1 MLPSSK
7 TKKIFD
13 KTTKKKAKKYPKV
26 NKWKNSD
33 RKSSSSDGETMQH
46 FDSGPIIENVES
58 ENEERNKCP
67 GNQRTKRS
75 SGFMVALKNAESQQS
90 K

>member
-1 MLPSSK
+1 
-7 TKKIFD
+7 
-13 KTTKKKAKKYPKV
+13 
-26 NKWKNSD
+26 
-33 RKSSSSDGETMQH
+33 MQH